1 MSWKHFVQVLW
12 LVLPLSLTERFTVS
26 GPALPVP
33 AIAGSDVVL
42 DCKCSTDLPRE
53 GVEVRW
59 FRTSYDSPVYLYKEG
74 RHQLR
79 KQDEAYRHRTQL
91 FVEEFINGNV
101 SLRLEDVRVS
111 DNGEYTCFVEYAG
124 SYQDVL
130 IELKVTVLGRQPWIH
145 VDGQHSD
152 GVRLL
157 CESSGWFPAPEVLWF
172 DDQGNNLTTLSNW
185 TVRED
190 SKGLYSVKSQI
201 EIIHSTNKIRCLIH
215 NSENEQEAKLQISD
229 EFFPKVPVGLVVSSL
244 LLGLAIMVL
253 SVLVGYSV
261 KQRREIN
268 DLEKRVGLKRICKCA
283 GKSLSDQTTNIQ
295 HSDSH
300 HPTHNHITPH
310 NIQTLTHIPLTTP
323 HTHPYIILHTPS
335 HPLTHKP
342 SQPIPHKHPHI
353 PAHPHTHPIHPTL
366 TNTHILTQPHI
377 PPLTNSHI
385 PTSHTH
391 NPDAHILTS
400 PQYTLISTLHYPRL
414 TFPIHTTSHRSRTLP
429 QNTHTRLYIPQH
441 PHILHTQTQIHTNL
455 PTHFHITLTPNTPA
469 HTHIPSTHKH
479 NLTSPLH
486 ILSHPLIPPHTLTS
500 LIPPTASHPPHI
512 QYHATHTSS
521 YTPTHSHNSPHT
533 LTPPTHTINP
543 PHKPSHPPTPY
554 TLISL
559 PTKNPHITPDT
570 TSLSLTHTLTT
581 PPHKQPHM
589 PPTHNFSSLPAHP
602 HKNPHSPSLSSPH
615 TPQNFPT
622 QTTLHYPHTQPHI
635 PPTQSHK
642 STHTPSPHPPPP
654 HTHLPHT
661 HTHSPPSHTLT
672 YLPHTHPHIN
682 SPHTHILHTQ
692 SSHPFPTHPHI
703 PTHLT
708 SPHTHPH
715 IPPQIHVQT
724 PPKTL
729 TSSTNPRIHPHIP
742 SHAPSHLSSHLPPNT
757 LISPHTQ
764 LSHIPP
770 THTLTLGFPEFEI

>member
-12 LVLPLSLTERFTVS
+12 LVLPLSLTAERFTVS

-283 GKSLSDQTTNIQ
+283 VTV
-295 HSDSH
+295 
-300 HPTHNHITPH
+300 
-310 NIQTLTHIPLTTP
+310 TLDPDTA
-323 HTHPYIILHTPS
+323 
-335 HPLTHKP
+335 HPLLILSEDRTSVRYGGKQQPLPDSPKRFNGSRCVLGSEGFTSGRHYWEVQVGNKTMWIVGLATE
-342 SQPIPHKHPHI
+342 SVNRKQPITWTPEGGVCGVELGSGTYE
-353 PAHPHTHPIHPTL
+353 A
-366 TNTHILTQPHI
+366 
-377 PPLTNSHI
+377 
-385 PTSHTH
+385 
-391 NPDAHILTS
+391 LTS
-400 PQYTLISTLHYPRL
+400 P
-414 TFPIHTTSHRSRTLP
+414 RT
-429 QNTHTRLYIPQH
+429 R
-441 PHILHTQTQIHTNL
+441 
-455 PTHFHITLTPNTPA
+455 
-469 HTHIPSTHKH
+469 
-479 NLTSPLH
+479 
-486 ILSHPLIPPHTLTS
+486 
-500 LIPPTASHPPHI
+500 
-512 QYHATHTSS
+512 
-521 YTPTHSHNSPHT
+521 
-533 LTPPTHTINP
+533 
-543 PHKPSHPPTPY
+543 
-554 TLISL
+554 
-559 PTKNPHITPDT
+559 
-570 TSLSLTHTLTT
+570 LSLTVGPGKVGVYLDYEGGQVSFYNADNMSHLHT
-581 PPHKQPHM
+581 
-589 PPTHNFSSLPAHP
+589 F
-602 HKNPHSPSLSSPH
+602 
-615 TPQNFPT
+615 T
-622 QTTLHYPHTQPHI
+622 QTFTEKLYPLLHPMFDSEP
-635 PPTQSHK
+635 
-642 STHTPSPHPPPP
+642 
-654 HTHLPHT
+654 
-661 HTHSPPSHTLT
+661 LT
-672 YLPHTHPHIN
+672 IC
-682 SPHTHILHTQ
+682 
-692 SSHPFPTHPHI
+692 
-703 PTHLT
+703 
-708 SPHTHPH
+708 
-715 IPPQIHVQT
+715 
-724 PPKTL
+724 
-729 TSSTNPRIHPHIP
+729 R
-742 SHAPSHLSSHLPPNT
+742 
-757 LISPHTQ
+757 
-764 LSHIPP
+764 
-770 THTLTLGFPEFEI
+770 

>member
-283 GKSLSDQTTNIQ
+283 VTV
-295 HSDSH
+295 
-300 HPTHNHITPH
+300 
-310 NIQTLTHIPLTTP
+310 TLDPDTA
-323 HTHPYIILHTPS
+323 
-335 HPLTHKP
+335 HPLLILSEDRTSVRYGGKQQPLPDSPKRFNGSRCVLGSEGFTSGRHYWEVQVGNKTMWIVGLATE
-342 SQPIPHKHPHI
+342 SVNRKQPITWTPEGGVCGVELGSGTYE
-353 PAHPHTHPIHPTL
+353 A
-366 TNTHILTQPHI
+366 
-377 PPLTNSHI
+377 
-385 PTSHTH
+385 
-391 NPDAHILTS
+391 LTS
-400 PQYTLISTLHYPRL
+400 P
-414 TFPIHTTSHRSRTLP
+414 RT
-429 QNTHTRLYIPQH
+429 R
-441 PHILHTQTQIHTNL
+441 
-455 PTHFHITLTPNTPA
+455 
-469 HTHIPSTHKH
+469 
-479 NLTSPLH
+479 
-486 ILSHPLIPPHTLTS
+486 
-500 LIPPTASHPPHI
+500 
-512 QYHATHTSS
+512 
-521 YTPTHSHNSPHT
+521 
-533 LTPPTHTINP
+533 
-543 PHKPSHPPTPY
+543 
-554 TLISL
+554 
-559 PTKNPHITPDT
+559 
-570 TSLSLTHTLTT
+570 LSLTVGPGKVGVYLDYEGGQVSFYNADNMSHLHT
-581 PPHKQPHM
+581 
-589 PPTHNFSSLPAHP
+589 F
-602 HKNPHSPSLSSPH
+602 
-615 TPQNFPT
+615 T
-622 QTTLHYPHTQPHI
+622 QTFTEKLYPLLHPMFDSEP
-635 PPTQSHK
+635 
-642 STHTPSPHPPPP
+642 
-654 HTHLPHT
+654 
-661 HTHSPPSHTLT
+661 LT
-672 YLPHTHPHIN
+672 IC
-682 SPHTHILHTQ
+682 
-692 SSHPFPTHPHI
+692 
-703 PTHLT
+703 
-708 SPHTHPH
+708 
-715 IPPQIHVQT
+715 
-724 PPKTL
+724 
-729 TSSTNPRIHPHIP
+729 R
-742 SHAPSHLSSHLPPNT
+742 
-757 LISPHTQ
+757 
-764 LSHIPP
+764 
-770 THTLTLGFPEFEI
+770 

>member
-283 GKSLSDQTTNIQ
+283 VTVTLDPDTAHPRLILSEDRTSVRYGGKQQSLP
-295 HSDSH
+295 DSPKRFNGSRCVLGSEGFTSGRH
-300 HPTHNHITPH
+300 YWEVQVGNKTMWIVGLATESVNR
-310 NIQTLTHIPLTTP
+310 
-323 HTHPYIILHTPS
+323 
-335 HPLTHKP
+335 
-342 SQPIPHKHPHI
+342 KHPI
-353 PAHPHTHPIHPTL
+353 TWTPEGGVCGVELGSGTYEA
-366 TNTHILTQPHI
+366 
-377 PPLTNSHI
+377 
-385 PTSHTH
+385 
-391 NPDAHILTS
+391 LTS
-400 PQYTLISTLHYPRL
+400 P
-414 TFPIHTTSHRSRTLP
+414 RT
-429 QNTHTRLYIPQH
+429 R
-441 PHILHTQTQIHTNL
+441 
-455 PTHFHITLTPNTPA
+455 
-469 HTHIPSTHKH
+469 
-479 NLTSPLH
+479 
-486 ILSHPLIPPHTLTS
+486 
-500 LIPPTASHPPHI
+500 
-512 QYHATHTSS
+512 
-521 YTPTHSHNSPHT
+521 
-533 LTPPTHTINP
+533 
-543 PHKPSHPPTPY
+543 
-554 TLISL
+554 
-559 PTKNPHITPDT
+559 
-570 TSLSLTHTLTT
+570 LSLTVGPGKVGVYLDYEGGQVSFYNADNMAHLHT
-581 PPHKQPHM
+581 
-589 PPTHNFSSLPAHP
+589 F
-602 HKNPHSPSLSSPH
+602 
-615 TPQNFPT
+615 T
-622 QTTLHYPHTQPHI
+622 QTFTEKLYPLLHPMFDSEP
-635 PPTQSHK
+635 
-642 STHTPSPHPPPP
+642 
-654 HTHLPHT
+654 
-661 HTHSPPSHTLT
+661 LT
-672 YLPHTHPHIN
+672 IC
-682 SPHTHILHTQ
+682 
-692 SSHPFPTHPHI
+692 
-703 PTHLT
+703 
-708 SPHTHPH
+708 
-715 IPPQIHVQT
+715 
-724 PPKTL
+724 
-729 TSSTNPRIHPHIP
+729 R
-742 SHAPSHLSSHLPPNT
+742 
-757 LISPHTQ
+757 
-764 LSHIPP
+764 
-770 THTLTLGFPEFEI
+770 